1 MAGIVQ
7 IMVDIKHHNAI
18 RNFITTLG
26 TNLIPLIEAIYQS
39 SSYYSNENLNSNLKD
54 DINQFGENLR
64 DSNKKFNDTD
74 QFNE

>member
-1 MAGIVQ
+1 
-7 IMVDIKHHNAI
+7 MVDIKHHNAI

-39 SSYYSNENLNSNLKD
+39 SSYQSHENINSNLKD

-64 DSNKKFNDTD
+64 DSNKIFNDTD